1 MELRYAASIVLEAH
15 LPFVKEYN
23 EEEDLSQAGKES
35 RFFAA
40 ISETLLP
47 LLEIFDRLENDHVPF
62 QMGLAI
68 SPILCHMLNDEHLI
82 KKYLHYTEKQ
92 IEFGKQEIER
102 TAGHSEL
109 KNLAELSYNRIIN
122 KRITFTERYEKNIL
136 KTIDYYQR
144 RGKIEILAG
153 TATNAFLPFI
163 GYNAESLQA
172 QMEIPMSGY
181 RRHFGG
187 SPQGFWLPALGW
199 TSSLEPFLRAYNFS
213 YTIIDS
219 HGLLFGKPLSKTGSF
234 YPVKTPN
241 GTFILTR
248 DFNAVRQF
256 EQMANDEIYLD
267 NDRDVGYELPPEI
280 VSRFLSKEGER
291 RRTGYK
297 YWSRMSANAP
307 DNSHAEMRTDNHEQS
322 IIYNPQAASG
332 RAVEHARLFLE
343 SVISRLEEASRHM
356 DGIPLSLFAHNASNF
371 GRYWHEGPQFI
382 EALFRMAAEHQ
393 NFQFLCPSEY
403 IYKQNLSTFQV
414 VVPEF
419 SSMGFNGYAE
429 TWLDASNDWI
439 YRHLA
444 RSMERMTELAERF
457 PDDTGLKERAL
468 NQAAREILLAQSSDW
483 PALLYRQDSTE
494 YARNQVENALRNFT
508 TIYEALGSNYISTEW
523 LTTLERRHN
532 IFPHIN
538 YRVFRRK
545 K

>member
-1 MELRYAASIVLEAH
+1 MEFRYAASIVLEAH
-15 LPFVKEYN
+15 LPFVKEFHD
-23 EEEDLSQAGKES
+23 EENISQAGKEGW
-35 RFFAA
+35 FFKV

-47 LLEIFDRLENDHVPF
+47 LLEVFDKLENDHVPF
-62 QMGLAI
+62 RLGLAI
-68 SPILCHMLNDEHLI
+68 SPILCQMLGDEHLL
-82 KKYLHYTEKQ
+82 KKYMHYTDKQ
-92 IEFGKQEIER
+92 IEFGRREMER
-102 TAGHSEL
+102 TAGNSEL
-109 KNLAELSYNRIIN
+109 KKLAELFYSRVVE
-122 KRITFTERYEKNIL
+122 KRNTFTERYEKNIL
-136 KTIDYYQR
+136 KTIDFYQR
-144 RGKIEILAG
+144 KGRIEILAG

-172 QMEIPMSGY
+172 QIEIPMSFY
-181 RRHFGG
+181 RRHFGS

-199 TSSLEPFLRAYNFS
+199 TSAMEPFLRAYNFC

-219 HGLLFGKPLSKTGSF
+219 HGLLFGRPLPMKGSF

-241 GTFILTR
+241 GTFILAR
-248 DFNAVRQF
+248 DFNAVRQI
-256 EQMANDEIYLD
+256 EQIAGDEIYLD
-267 NDRDVGYELPPEI
+267 NTRDVGYELPPEI
-280 VSRFLSKEGER
+280 INQFMSSEGER

-297 YWSRMSANAP
+297 YWSRMAAS
-307 DNSHAEMRTDNHEQS
+307 DSSQAENQTGSQRQGAV
-322 IIYNPQAASG
+322 YNPQAASE
-332 RAVEHARLFLE
+332 RVIEHARLFME
-343 SVISRLEEASRHM
+343 STISRLEEASKHM
-356 DGIPLSLFAHNASNF
+356 DGMPLSLYAHNASNF
-371 GRYWHEGPQFI
+371 GRYWYEGPQFI
-382 EALFRMAAEHQ
+382 EAIFRMASEYG

-414 VVPEF
+414 VSPEF

-429 TWLDASNDWI
+429 TWLDVSNDWI

-444 RSMERMTELAERF
+444 RSTERMIELAERF

-494 YARNQVENALRNFT
+494 YARNHVESALRNFT